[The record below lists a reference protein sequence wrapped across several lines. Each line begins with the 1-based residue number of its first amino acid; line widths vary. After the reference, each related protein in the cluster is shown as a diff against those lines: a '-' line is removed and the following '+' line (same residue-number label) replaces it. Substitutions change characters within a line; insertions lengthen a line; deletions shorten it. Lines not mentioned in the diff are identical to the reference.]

1 MNDISWYKPNAA
13 PNLSCKYFTAS
24 HETLIWAIKE
34 PTEKHTYNYK
44 VMKYGNWHKK
54 DIIKNQDKQMRS
66 VWSISTPSKS
76 EKEFGKH
83 PTQKPLSLLERII
96 LSSTNEGDIVLDPFT
111 GGSTTG
117 VVAKK
122 YNRHFVGIDK
132 EKEYL
137 ELSIKRLI
145 N

>member
-1 MNDISWYKPNAA
+1 MY
-13 PNLSCKYFTAS
+13 L
-24 HETLIWAIKE
+24 
-34 PTEKHTYNYK
+34 
-44 VMKYGNWHKK
+44 
-54 DIIKNQDKQMRS
+54 
-66 VWSISTPSKS
+66 
-76 EKEFGKH
+76 
-83 PTQKPLSLLERII
+83 TQKPLSLLERII

-137 ELSIKRLI
+137 ELSIKRLM